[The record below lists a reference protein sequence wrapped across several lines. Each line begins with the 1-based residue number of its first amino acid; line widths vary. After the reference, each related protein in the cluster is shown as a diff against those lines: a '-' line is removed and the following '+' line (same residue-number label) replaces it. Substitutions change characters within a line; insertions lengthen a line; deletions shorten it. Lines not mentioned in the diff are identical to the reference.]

1 MAAAPENDILTSLK
15 IIEDNIELIRN
26 VINRGNILW
35 ANLQSDINEV
45 HDMIQLI
52 IDDDRNHMYRDILEE
67 MNFAIAEAAASAFPI
82 DARIQPDERDIS
94 EALDRAIA
102 LMNDI
107 RSQHVGGYRKRKCKH
122 RKRKHRTQRKR
133 NRRRTHRNRK

>member
-45 HDMIQLI
+45 HDMIQRI

-67 MNFAIAEAAASAFPI
+67 MNFAVAEAAASAFPI

-107 RSQHVGGYRKRKCKH
+107 RSRHVGGYRKRKRRTY
-122 RKRKHRTQRKR
+122 RKRRTQRKR